1 MLKSDMSLSGKYVN
15 IREVTVDDA
24 EFILSLRCN
33 EAKAK
38 YLHRTEYDIDAQKQY
53 ICNYL
58 TKDNEWYFIIEDKEN
73 TPIGTY
79 RIYDLRED
87 SFCIGSWLMMDN
99 RSPEEVME
107 GEFLVKKYAFQ
118 TTGFNKFHFD
128 VRKENRKVIRYH
140 KMMGAKIV
148 GETDLD
154 YLFEC
159 SKEEYFLNLKK
170 YLPDV

>member
-58 TKDNEWYFIIEDKEN
+58 TKDNFIDFR
-73 TPIGTY
+73 T
-79 RIYDLRED
+79 
-87 SFCIGSWLMMDN
+87 S
-99 RSPEEVME
+99 
-107 GEFLVKKYAFQ
+107 VKRFFYN
-118 TTGFNKFHFD
+118 FNCFRLK
-128 VRKENRKVIRYH
+128 RKT
-140 KMMGAKIV
+140 KMRGIFPSHNA
-148 GETDLD
+148 
-154 YLFEC
+154 
-159 SKEEYFLNLKK
+159 
-170 YLPDV
+170 